1 MAVVTLTLAAA
12 KSAALTYAAQANGL
26 TDAVFGARLL
36 EHALIPYEEGLA
48 KSAAAD
54 ALKLKTAFDAAKPT
68 DTKEAI
74 LAKVAATAPIEGA
87 VEEVIK

>member
-12 KSAALTYAAQANGL
+12 KSAALTYAAQTNGL
-26 TDAVFGARLL
+26 TEAVFAARLL
-36 EHALIPYEEGLA
+36 EHALIPYEEGVT
-48 KSAAAD
+48 KAASAD

-74 LAKVAATAPIEGA
+74 LAKVASAAPVDG
-87 VEEVIK
+87 EVIK

>member
-1 MAVVTLTLAAA
+1 MAAVTITLAAA

-36 EHALIPYEEGLA
+36 EHALIPHEEGLA
-48 KSAAAD
+48 QAASAG

-74 LAKVAATAPIEGA
+74 LAKVAATADEPAG
-87 VEEVIK
+87 EVIK

>member
-1 MAVVTLTLAAA
+1 MAAVTITLAAA

-36 EHALIPYEEGLA
+36 EHALIPYEQGLA
-48 KSAAAD
+48 QTQTAD

-74 LAKVAATAPIEGA
+74 LAKVSVAADVPAG
-87 VEEVIK
+87 EVVK